1 MNRDKFFELVRPMF
15 TKLHQAA
22 VDNFNKVFDSY
33 PKDVPVMWMAYGM
46 ATAFHETAQTMQPIV
61 EYGGKEYF
69 KKYDTG
75 TKIGSALGNTRPGDG
90 YRYRGRGFVQLTGRR
105 NYTLAAGKVGF
116 NLIDE
121 PDLALDFA
129 VARKIMRE
137 GMLSGWFT
145 SRKLADYGDGINAYD
160 YKNARKIINGLDCAD
175 KIAGYARNFEKD
187 LKAAGLK

>member
-1 MNRDKFFELVRPMF
+1 MNKDKFFELVRPMF

-22 VDNFNKVFDSY
+22 VDNFNKVFDTY
-33 PKDVPVMWMAYGM
+33 PKDVPIMWMAYGM

-175 KIAGYARNFEKD
+175 KIAGYARNFEKA

>member
-1 MNRDKFFELVRPMF
+1 MNKDKYFELVRPMF

-22 VDNFNKVFDSY
+22 VDNFNKVFDTY
-33 PKDVPVMWMAYGM
+33 PKDVPIMWMAYGM
-46 ATAFHETAQTMQPIV
+46 ATAFHETEQTMQPIV

-175 KIAGYARNFEKD
+175 KIAGYARNFEKA
-187 LKAAGLK
+187 LKAAGV